1 MKNRTVAYWLLLINA
16 INLFTLV
23 AYPYMLIIS
32 FYMFASSNTDD
43 YILEYIAAGVL
54 ATYPVPVLAS
64 FTCWAFYKNYKFKTA
79 LVMANLILI
88 WVAILL
94 LASLASTLV

>member
-1 MKNRTVAYWLLLINA
+1 MKNRTVAYWLLTINA
-16 INLFTLV
+16 INLITLV

-43 YILEYIAAGVL
+43 YILEYIAGGVM

-64 FTCWAFYKNYKFKTA
+64 FTCWVFYNNYKFKAA
-79 LVMANLILI
+79 LMMANLILV
-88 WVAILL
+88 WVAVLL
-94 LASLASTLV
+94 LAALASTLI